1 MSLISIR
8 NLAENIP
15 TNDVI
20 ETNTF
25 NLLTENKKEKEEEE
39 EERTRS
45 S

>member
-8 NLAENIP
+8 NLAENIS

-39 EERTRS
+39 ERTRS

>member
-8 NLAENIP
+8 NLAENISK
-15 TNDVI
+15 NDVI

-39 EERTRS
+39 RTRS